1 MCDCL
6 LCVFPSFFLR
16 QREIKVFS
24 LSLINNNV
32 NISDNSQNEH
42 TEVFQ
47 QLIKKYSNSLV
58 KNLCFVKIK
67 NNNNNKQM
75 YINCKIT
82 L

>member
-1 MCDCL
+1 MCDCP
-6 LCVFPSFFLR
+6 LCVFPSFFFFLR

-32 NISDNSQNEH
+32 NISDNTQNEH
-42 TEVFQ
+42 TEVNQ

-58 KNLCFVKIK
+58 KNLCFVKNIV
-67 NNNNNKQM
+67 NHKQM